1 MTVRRG
7 IVALLLIGV
16 AGLLPG
22 CLGSS
27 GEDDAR
33 SRAARSRSR
42 SGIRSSRRTASSSS
56 SEVIDKFNAS
66 QDKYVVK
73 QQVQNWEDI
82 YQKAA
87 SAVQAQKGPD
97 LQFAIP
103 DFTTAMKP
111 TGAVQPVDDIVE
123 EIDGEHKFIPS
134 AVQPY
139 KYEDHT
145 WAVPVFGMV
154 QMLWYRKDLFEK
166 AGLDP
171 EAPPK
176 TWDELRDAAQKLTG
190 DGKYGIGVTS
200 SKHLYTDQE
209 LYSFMTTN
217 GGKDLFDGSGKVT
230 FDTPQ
235 NVETIDFYK
244 QLSKFSPKGS
254 NSWTWAEPQAALNN
268 GTLAMAIEKGQ
279 FLGPFTK
286 ESGRPAKDLGVAPIP
301 VAPGG
306 ERGSIYYSNAAM
318 LMTKDPKKKEAAK
331 AFLKFLFEPD
341 NYATWLLAEPGLFLP
356 VTEDGDSPA
365 WRDSKVLSQYSDAV
379 DLMLEQSEHGALFG
393 FTGDQVSPA
402 IGQISAENMLSQ
414 VVQQAVV
421 RDEDPKAAVEDGQKM
436 MEAAAEKSG

>member
-7 IVALLLIGV
+7 IVALLLIGM

-27 GEDDAR
+27 GEEDTEGQGGKVTLTIWHQEQPPNR
-33 SRAARSRSR
+33 VKQF
-42 SGIRSSRRTASSSS
+42 G
-56 SEVIDKFNAS
+56 EVIDKFNAS

-103 DFTTAMKP
+103 DFTTAMKT

-123 EIDGEHKFIPS
+123 ELDGEHKFIPS

-171 EAPPK
+171 DAPPK
-176 TWDELRDAAQKLTG
+176 TWDELKAAAQKLTG
-190 DGKYGIGVTS
+190 DGKYGIGITS

-217 GGKDLFDGSGKVT
+217 KGKDLFDGSGKVT

-244 QLSKFSPKGS
+244 QLSKFF
-254 NSWTWAEPQAALNN
+254 AEGQQLLDVGRAA
-268 GTLAMAIEKGQ
+268 GRAQQRDARDGDRE
-279 FLGPFTK
+279 GPVPRAVH
-286 ESGRPAKDLGVAPIP
+286 EGVRPAGQGPRRRAD
-301 VAPGG
+301 PGG
-306 ERGSIYYSNAAM
+306 ARRRA
-318 LMTKDPKKKEAAK
+318 
-331 AFLKFLFEPD
+331 
-341 NYATWLLAEPGLFLP
+341 
-356 VTEDGDSPA
+356 
-365 WRDSKVLSQYSDAV
+365 Q
-379 DLMLEQSEHGALFG
+379 GAS
-393 FTGDQVSPA
+393 TTPT
-402 IGQISAENMLSQ
+402 
-414 VVQQAVV
+414 
-421 RDEDPKAAVEDGQKM
+421 RRC
-436 MEAAAEKSG
+436 

>member
-7 IVALLLIGV
+7 IVALLLFGV

-27 GEDDAR
+27 DGDTEEQGGKVTLTLWHQEQPPNR
-33 SRAARSRSR
+33 VKQF
-42 SGIRSSRRTASSSS
+42 G
-56 SEVIDKFNAS
+56 EVIDKFNAS
-66 QDKYVVK
+66 QDQYVVK

-103 DFTTAMKP
+103 DFTTALKP

-123 EIDGEHKFIPS
+123 ELDGAHKFIPS

-139 KYEDHT
+139 RYEDHT

-171 EAPPK
+171 DKPPK
-176 TWDELRDAAQKLTG
+176 TWDELLSAAEKLTG
-190 DGKYGIGVTS
+190 DGKYGIGIPS
-200 SKHLYTDQE
+200 SKHLFTDQE
-209 LYSFMTTN
+209 FYSFMTTN
-217 GGKDLFDGSGKVT
+217 RGKDLFDSSGKVA

-235 NVETIDFYK
+235 NVATIDFYK

-254 NSWTWAEPQAALNN
+254 NSWTWAEPQAELNN

-279 FLGPFTK
+279 FLGPFTE

-318 LMTKDPKKKEAAK
+318 LMTKDPKKKEAAT

-365 WRDSKVLSQYSDAV
+365 WRESKVLSQYPDAV
-379 DLMLEQSEHGALFG
+379 KAMLEQSKHGALFG
-393 FTGDQVSPA
+393 FTGDEVSPA

-414 VVQQAVV
+414 VVQQAIV
-421 RDEDPKAAVEDGQKM
+421 RDEDPKAAAAEGQKM